1 VLVDDTVSEADSDAV
16 SDSDSAVVVVS
27 DVVVS
32 GVVVSESEEVV
43 GSSLMY
49 DVEMGLLVALAS
61 SSSPPPQAARDSEPT
76 RTAEAI
82 ARRDTD
88 TVRSSLGWVS
98 AV

>member
-1 VLVDDTVSEADSDAV
+1 MLVDDTVSEADSDAV

-43 GSSLMY
+43 GASLMY

-61 SSSPPPQAARDSEPT
+61 ASSPPPQAARDNEPT

-88 TVRSSLGWVS
+88 TVRSALGWGS